1 MQLSGWFSNF
11 DCLLSWLVGRESH
24 STKNNPG
31 WSMHSTLHS
40 AEPNRGLGN
49 PRAQYRGERRGNL
62 HYAAVCSDSTKFFV
76 HNRETGDRE
85 EVSLRCF
92 WWRLTVLATRAGQ
105 TRTFSRLRTSDANA
119 FWWRD
124 GLRRDNGEKDASA
137 KDATCH
143 RCEFSRILKYKASG
157 KEFKISPLYSPI
169 PLSPTNHHTH
179 PISPFRAGP
188 NRPKFHWI

>member
-1 MQLSGWFSNF
+1 
-11 DCLLSWLVGRESH
+11 
-24 STKNNPG
+24 
-31 WSMHSTLHS
+31 MHSTLHS

-49 PRAQYRGERRGNL
+49 QRAQVRGDRPGNL

-119 FWWRD
+119 F
-124 GLRRDNGEKDASA
+124 
-137 KDATCH
+137 
-143 RCEFSRILKYKASG
+143 
-157 KEFKISPLYSPI
+157 
-169 PLSPTNHHTH
+169 
-179 PISPFRAGP
+179 
-188 NRPKFHWI
+188 